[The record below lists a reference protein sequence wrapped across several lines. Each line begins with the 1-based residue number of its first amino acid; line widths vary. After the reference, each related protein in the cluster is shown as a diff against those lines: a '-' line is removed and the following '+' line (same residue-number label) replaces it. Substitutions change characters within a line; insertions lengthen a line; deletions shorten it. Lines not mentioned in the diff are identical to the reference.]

1 MESLY
6 QHVCDVISP
15 EPTLSRLTR
24 AAPGQPTASQP
35 ILRAPKRSLR
45 VPLHGTDRSTEA
57 RGVTGRMARSPR
69 LREGP
74 DEPAG
79 PKAIGEAELFGR
91 IVESATDFAIFAMDP
106 NGAATSWNAGAER
119 LFGYVEGEIIGRSA
133 DVIFTPEDRTAG
145 APEDERRRARAD
157 GRAEDDRWHVRKD
170 GSRFWASGL
179 LLPLEGSAAGF
190 VKIARDR
197 TERHRAEERLRE
209 SEERFRLLATSIP
222 QLVFLSRPDGARTW
236 PSPQWIDFT
245 GMGFEDSLG
254 LGWLDAI
261 HSDDREATLRRWA
274 EAAASGEYYVEHRV
288 RRRTDGG
295 YRWHQTRARPL
306 DAGDGTEGEWVG
318 TMTDIHDL
326 RSVQDQQRV
335 LVAELHHRTR
345 NLLAVVQS
353 IALQTLRTSAS
364 LEGFGDEFESRLQ
377 ALSRVQG
384 LLARAD
390 REAVDLRALVEA
402 ELEAHGDGGADPG
415 KVRVEGPPVALPAGS
430 AQTLAL
436 ALHELATNA
445 VKYGAL
451 KRPAGRLV
459 VAWAVEG
466 AGRRV
471 LIEWRG
477 GGGAGGG
484 GGLPRRGGGGA
495 RVVGGAP
502 PYQPRAGTKLRG
514 GAPAGRCAI
523 VVPVET
529 HRAGT
534 KHG

>member
-1 MESLY
+1 
-6 QHVCDVISP
+6 V
-15 EPTLSRLTR
+15 
-24 AAPGQPTASQP
+24 G
-35 ILRAPKRSLR
+35 
-45 VPLHGTDRSTEA
+45 
-57 RGVTGRMARSPR
+57 
-69 LREGP
+69 EGP
-74 DEPAG
+74 DEPAR
-79 PKAIGEAELFGR
+79 PRAVGEAELFER

-106 NGAATSWNAGAER
+106 NGAVTSWNVGAER
-119 LFGYVEGEIIGRSA
+119 LFGYVEGEIIGHSA
-133 DVIFTPEDRTAG
+133 DVIFTPEDRAAG

-179 LLPLEGSAAGF
+179 LMPLEGSAAGF

-245 GMGFEDSLG
+245 GLGFEDSLG

-261 HSDDREATLRRWA
+261 HPDDREVTLRRWA
-274 EAAASGEYYVEHRV
+274 EAAASGEYRVEHRI
-288 RRRTDGG
+288 RRRADGG

-306 DAGDGTEGEWVG
+306 DAGDGTEEGEWVG
-318 TMTDIHDL
+318 TMTDVHDL
-326 RSVQDQQRV
+326 RSAQDQQRV

-377 ALSRVQG
+377 ALSRVQR
-384 LLARAD
+384 LLALAD
-390 REAVDLRALVEA
+390 REAVDLRTLVEA
-402 ELEAHGDGGADPG
+402 ELEAHGDGDPG
-415 KVRVEGPPVALPAGS
+415 KVRVEGPPVALPAGH

-445 VKYGAL
+445 VKYGAF
-451 KRPAGRLV
+451 RQPAGRLAV
-459 VAWAVEG
+459 TWAVEG

-471 LIEWRG
+471 LIEWREG
-477 GGGAGGG
+477 GVPMTEATR
-484 GGLPRRGGGGA
+484 PRRKGYGTELIEHA
-495 RVVGGAP
+495 L
-502 PYQPRAGTKLRG
+502 PYQL
-514 GAPAGRCAI
+514 GAKTRLEFGADGVRCAI

-534 KHG
+534 EHG

>member
-1 MESLY
+1 MS
-6 QHVCDVISP
+6 
-15 EPTLSRLTR
+15 
-24 AAPGQPTASQP
+24 
-35 ILRAPKRSLR
+35 
-45 VPLHGTDRSTEA
+45 
-57 RGVTGRMARSPR
+57 
-69 LREGP
+69 EGP

-79 PKAIGEAELFGR
+79 PKAVGEAELFGR

-106 NGAATSWNAGAER
+106 NGAVTSWNVGAER
-119 LFGYVEGEIIGRSA
+119 LFGYAEGEIIGRSA
-133 DVIFTPEDRTAG
+133 DVIFTPEDRAAG

-157 GRAEDDRWHVRKD
+157 GRAEDDRWHMRKD

-179 LLPLEGSAAGF
+179 LMPLEDSAAGF

-245 GMGFEDSLG
+245 GVGFEDSLG

-261 HSDDREATLRRWA
+261 HPDDREATLRRWA

-288 RRRTDGG
+288 RRGADGG

-306 DAGDGTEGEWVG
+306 DAGDGTEEGEWVG
-318 TMTDIHDL
+318 TMTDVHDL
-326 RSVQDQQRV
+326 RSAQDRQRV
-335 LVAELHHRTR
+335 LVAELQHRTR

-451 KRPAGRLV
+451 KRPAGRLAV
-459 VAWAVEG
+459 TWAVEG
-466 AGRRV
+466 DGRRV
-471 LIEWRG
+471 LLEWRESG
-477 GGGAGGG
+477 VPMAEDAP
-484 GGLPRRGGGGA
+484 PRRKGYGSELIERA
-495 RVVGGAP
+495 L
-502 PYQPRAGTKLRG
+502 PYQL
-514 GAPAGRCAI
+514 GAETRLEFGADGVRCAI
-523 VVPVET
+523 AVPVET

>member
-1 MESLY
+1 MS
-6 QHVCDVISP
+6 
-15 EPTLSRLTR
+15 
-24 AAPGQPTASQP
+24 
-35 ILRAPKRSLR
+35 K
-45 VPLHGTDRSTEA
+45 
-57 RGVTGRMARSPR
+57 
-69 LREGP
+69 GP

-79 PKAIGEAELFGR
+79 PKAVGEAELFGR
-91 IVESATDFAIFAMDP
+91 IVESATDFAIFTTDP
-106 NGAATSWNAGAER
+106 NHAVTSWNVGAER
-119 LFGYVEGEIIGRSA
+119 LFGFVEGEIIGRSA
-133 DVIFTPEDRTAG
+133 DVIFTPEDRVAG

-179 LLPLEGSAAGF
+179 LMPLEGSAAGF
-190 VKIARDR
+190 VKIVRDR

-245 GMGFEDSLG
+245 GMGFGDSLG

-261 HSDDREATLRRWA
+261 HPDDREATLRRWA

-288 RRRTDGG
+288 RRGADGG

-306 DAGDGTEGEWVG
+306 DAGDGTGGEWVG

-415 KVRVEGPPVALPAGS
+415 KVRVEGPPVALPAGF

-459 VAWAVEG
+459 VTWAVEG

-471 LIEWRG
+471 LIEWREG
-477 GGGAGGG
+477 GVPMAEGA
-484 GGLPRRGGGGA
+484 LPRRKGYGTELIERA
-495 RVVGGAP
+495 L
-502 PYQPRAGTKLRG
+502 PYQL
-514 GAPAGRCAI
+514 GAETRLEFGADGVRCAI

-529 HRAGT
+529 RRAGT

>member
-1 MESLY
+1 M
-6 QHVCDVISP
+6 
-15 EPTLSRLTR
+15 
-24 AAPGQPTASQP
+24 
-35 ILRAPKRSLR
+35 
-45 VPLHGTDRSTEA
+45 
-57 RGVTGRMARSPR
+57 
-69 LREGP
+69 
-74 DEPAG
+74 
-79 PKAIGEAELFGR
+79 
-91 IVESATDFAIFAMDP
+91 
-106 NGAATSWNAGAER
+106 
-119 LFGYVEGEIIGRSA
+119 
-133 DVIFTPEDRTAG
+133 
-145 APEDERRRARAD
+145 
-157 GRAEDDRWHVRKD
+157 RKD

-179 LLPLEGSAAGF
+179 LMPLEGSAAGF

-245 GMGFEDSLG
+245 GVGFEDSLG

-274 EAAASGEYYVEHRV
+274 EAAASGEYHVEHRV
-288 RRRTDGG
+288 RRRADGG

-306 DAGDGTEGEWVG
+306 DAGDGTEEGEWVG
-318 TMTDIHDL
+318 TMTDVHDL
-326 RSVQDQQRV
+326 RSAQDQQRV

-451 KRPAGRLV
+451 KRPAGRLAV
-459 VAWAVEG
+459 TWAVEG
-466 AGRRV
+466 EA
-471 LIEWRG
+471 
-477 GGGAGGG
+477 GAGCCSSGG
-484 GGLPRRGGGGA
+484 RAGCRWRRMPRRGG
-495 RVVGGAP
+495 
-502 PYQPRAGTKLRG
+502 RAT
-514 GAPAGRCAI
+514 AAS
-523 VVPVET
+523 
-529 HRAGT
+529 
-534 KHG
+534 

>member
-1 MESLY
+1 
-6 QHVCDVISP
+6 V
-15 EPTLSRLTR
+15 SR
-24 AAPGQPTASQP
+24 
-35 ILRAPKRSLR
+35 
-45 VPLHGTDRSTEA
+45 
-57 RGVTGRMARSPR
+57 
-69 LREGP
+69 GP

-79 PKAIGEAELFGR
+79 PEAVGEAELFGR
-91 IVESATDFAIFAMDP
+91 IVESATDFAIFTTDP
-106 NGAATSWNAGAER
+106 NHAVTSWNVGAER
-119 LFGYVEGEIIGRSA
+119 LFGFVEGEITGRSA
-133 DVIFTPEDRTAG
+133 DVIFTPEDRVAG
-145 APEDERRRARAD
+145 VPEDERRRARAD

-179 LLPLEGSAAGF
+179 LMPLEGSAAGF
-190 VKIARDR
+190 VKIVRDL

-245 GMGFEDSLG
+245 GMGFGDSLG

-261 HSDDREATLRRWA
+261 HPDDREATLRRWA

-288 RRRTDGG
+288 RRGADGG

-415 KVRVEGPPVALPAGS
+415 KVRVEGPPVALPAGF

-459 VAWAVEG
+459 VTWAVEG

-471 LIEWRG
+471 LIEWREG
-477 GGGAGGG
+477 GVPMAGDA
-484 GGLPRRGGGGA
+484 LPRRKGFGTELIEHA
-495 RVVGGAP
+495 L
-502 PYQPRAGTKLRG
+502 PYQL
-514 GAPAGRCAI
+514 GAETRLEFGADGVRCAI

-529 HRAGT
+529 RRAGT
-534 KHG
+534 RHG

>member
-1 MESLY
+1 VS
-6 QHVCDVISP
+6 
-15 EPTLSRLTR
+15 
-24 AAPGQPTASQP
+24 
-35 ILRAPKRSLR
+35 
-45 VPLHGTDRSTEA
+45 
-57 RGVTGRMARSPR
+57 
-69 LREGP
+69 EGP

-79 PKAIGEAELFGR
+79 PRAVGEAELFER

-106 NGAATSWNAGAER
+106 NGAVTSWNVGAER

-133 DVIFTPEDRTAG
+133 DAIFTPEDRAAG

-179 LLPLEGSAAGF
+179 LMPLEGSAAGF

-245 GMGFEDSLG
+245 GVGFEDSLG

-288 RRRTDGG
+288 RRRADGG

-306 DAGDGTEGEWVG
+306 DAGDGTEEGEWVG

-326 RSVQDQQRV
+326 RSAQDQQRV

-415 KVRVEGPPVALPAGS
+415 KARVEGPPVALPAGY

-451 KRPAGRLV
+451 KQPAGRLAV
-459 VAWAVEG
+459 TWAVEG
-466 AGRRV
+466 DGRRV
-471 LIEWRG
+471 LIEWREG
-477 GGGAGGG
+477 GVPMAEDAP
-484 GGLPRRGGGGA
+484 PRRKGYGTELIERA
-495 RVVGGAP
+495 L
-502 PYQPRAGTKLRG
+502 PYQL
-514 GAPAGRCAI
+514 GAETRLEFGADGVRCAI

-534 KHG
+534 RHG